1 MLISKEKLITD
12 TLTAPLNV
20 ILHMK
25 LCLLLFHEISLYTY
39 YNTLIMCSVQN
50 KAIIIVVCVVMC
62 DCELLERSLEK
73 DKQGF
78 FFPDVDRPLRFP
90 VLQTGN

>member
-1 MLISKEKLITD
+1 MLISKEKVITD

-25 LCLLLFHEISLYTY
+25 LCLLPFNERSLYTY

-50 KAIIIVVCVVMC
+50 KAISIVVCMVMC

-73 DKQGF
+73 DKQDIC
-78 FFPDVDRPLRFP
+78 FPNVDH
-90 VLQTGN
+90 